1 MVQTINQRLGRA
13 IKQTQHRH
21 HRAFD
26 RQLATVGTTLAQWDA
41 LRAIARNPAASAH
54 LLATETF
61 QSDQAFGTL
70 ANRLANQELI
80 VRNPGHGRK
89 MEHHLTRKGQEILAA
104 GERLTDDVLKRSFS
118 GLSRAERATL
128 LNLLMKIG
136 SKPLDF

>member
-1 MVQTINQRLGRA
+1 MQTINQRLGRA

-26 RQLATVGTTLAQWDA
+26 RQLATLGTTLAQWDA

-70 ANRLANQELI
+70 ANRLESQELI
-80 VRNPGHGRK
+80 ARNAGHGRK
-89 MEHHLTRKGQEILAA
+89 MEHHLTPKGREILEA
-104 GERLTDDVLKRSFS
+104 GERLTDYILKRSFAK
-118 GLSRAERATL
+118 LSRADRATL
-128 LNLLMKIG
+128 LDLLTKIG
-136 SKPLDF
+136 SVPLEV